1 MKSFIVKS
9 VLAVCLT
16 LCCLFY
22 LDIMY
27 EQKISDPIA
36 EVNKFNFVPE
46 GIQLSLIHI
55 SPNFP
60 ILFGYIHMA
69 ANHPYLWQNLHRP
82 PADF

>member
-27 EQKISDPIA
+27 EQKTSDPIA

-46 GIQLSLIHI
+46 AYRLQT
-55 SPNFP
+55 
-60 ILFGYIHMA
+60 
-69 ANHPYLWQNLHRP
+69 
-82 PADF
+82 